1 MNIIRGLR
9 SFFQGDNVN
18 RGEGLPYANWQ
29 MVGGMWVQMTDDG
42 RNYINKAYNA
52 NNYIR
57 AIVEDIASKAST
69 ANVEIYKIKSKT
81 KARKY
86 YSTVKSG
93 FSSEKFIKSMV
104 LKAQAFDQ
112 LEDHPFLD
120 LINQKPNTFQTGKQL
135 KKELHGYKLVTG
147 NSYMYASVKG
157 ENYSDGKHPQRL
169 WSIPS
174 PAVNIVA
181 GDLVNPVRGYEVNY
195 YSEDLIPTYQIAH
208 FKEMNLVSDITGN
221 QWLYG
226 RSRLSSARD
235 TIGGFKNANMAQ
247 NTLFQNMGPVGIVS
261 GNGGEQSGLTEE
273 SGIAIQDKFEQ
284 KHTGLHNGGKL
295 VVTPADVKFTAL
307 GISPVDLNLIEAKGE
322 LLQELCALYNYPK
335 ENFEGSQNVASQ
347 GTADKKVITSCVIP
361 LLSDFDDVLT
371 AYVRE
376 AYNDDSLV
384 VISDIQHFEELQEN
398 RKQLAEWL
406 NQAWWIKVN
415 EKRRVMDYDEVD
427 GGDVMLVPMGLSK
440 LEDVIADSPDIDID
454 LLEQNNAL

>member
-181 GDLVNPVRGYEVNY
+181 GDLVNPVKGYEVNY

-208 FKEMNLVSDITGN
+208 FKDMNLVSDISGN

-261 GNGGEQSGLTEE
+261 GSGESSGLGEDQAV
-273 SGIAIQDKFEQ
+273 AIQDKFEQ

-440 LEDVIADSPDIDID
+440 LEDVIADSPDIDIE

>member
-157 ENYSDGKHPQRL
+157 EKYSDGKHPQRL

-195 YSEDLIPTYQIAH
+195 YSEDIIPTYQIAH
-208 FKEMNLVSDITGN
+208 FKDMNLVSDITGN

-247 NTLFQNMGPVGIVS
+247 NTLFQ
-261 GNGGEQSGLTEE
+261 
-273 SGIAIQDKFEQ
+273 
-284 KHTGLHNGGKL
+284 
-295 VVTPADVKFTAL
+295 
-307 GISPVDLNLIEAKGE
+307 
-322 LLQELCALYNYPK
+322 
-335 ENFEGSQNVASQ
+335 
-347 GTADKKVITSCVIP
+347 
-361 LLSDFDDVLT
+361 
-371 AYVRE
+371 
-376 AYNDDSLV
+376 
-384 VISDIQHFEELQEN
+384 
-398 RKQLAEWL
+398 
-406 NQAWWIKVN
+406 
-415 EKRRVMDYDEVD
+415 
-427 GGDVMLVPMGLSK
+427 
-440 LEDVIADSPDIDID
+440 
-454 LLEQNNAL
+454 

>member
-112 LEDHPFLD
+112 LEEHPFLD

-157 ENYSDGKHPQRL
+157 EQYSDGKHPQRL

-226 RSRLSSARD
+226 HSRLSSARD

-261 GNGGEQSGLTEE
+261 GSGESSGLGEDQA
-273 SGIAIQDKFEQ
+273 IAIQDKFEQ

-376 AYNDDSLV
+376 AYNDPTLV

>member
-18 RGEGLPYANWQ
+18 IGEGLPYANWQ

-86 YSTVKSG
+86 YSTIKSG

-112 LEDHPFLD
+112 LEEHPFLD

-157 ENYSDGKHPQRL
+157 EQYSDGKHPQRL

-181 GDLVNPVRGYEVNY
+181 GDLINPVKGYEVNY

-208 FKEMNLVSDITGN
+208 FKDMNLVSDITGN

-261 GNGGEQSGLTEE
+261 GSGESSGLGEDQAV
-273 SGIAIQDKFEQ
+273 AIQDKFEQ

-440 LEDVIADSPDIDID
+440 LEDVIADSPDIDIE